1 MISRWV
7 FSAMLSALFA
17 GLTAVFAKAGLG
29 GINADL
35 GTLVRTA
42 LVLVCLFVVYT
53 MLHGAPR
60 PGVLGARAWLFLAL
74 SAAATALSWLYYFRA
89 LQAGPV
95 AGVAAIDRASLLV
108 AVCLAAAFLGERI
121 TLRTLGGSVLVVAG
135 VLLIT
140 LRGR

>member
-1 MISRWV
+1 MTTRWFIS
-7 FSAMLSALFA
+7 AALAALFA

-29 GINADL
+29 GVNADL
-35 GTLVRTA
+35 ATLVRTA
-42 LVLVCLFVVYT
+42 LVLAFVLVVYV

-60 PGVLGARAWLFLAL
+60 LEVLGPRAWLFLAL
-74 SAAATALSWLYYFRA
+74 SAAATALSWLYYYRA

-108 AVCLAAAFLGERI
+108 AVCLAALFLGERLTVRTVAGTALI
-121 TLRTLGGSVLVVAG
+121 TAG

-140 LRGR
+140 LRSR

>member
-1 MISRWV
+1 M
-7 FSAMLSALFA
+7 
-17 GLTAVFAKAGLG
+17 
-29 GINADL
+29 
-35 GTLVRTA
+35 
-42 LVLVCLFVVYT
+42 
-53 MLHGAPR
+53 
-60 PGVLGARAWLFLAL
+60 
-74 SAAATALSWLYYFRA
+74 
-89 LQAGPV
+89 

>member
-1 MISRWV
+1 MALRWV
-7 FSAMLSALFA
+7 WSAALSALFA

-29 GINADL
+29 GVNADL
-35 GTLVRTA
+35 ATLLRTA
-42 LVLVCLFVVYT
+42 LVLVFLTIVYT

-60 PGVLGARAWLFLAL
+60 VGALGIRAWLFLAL

-108 AVCLAAAFLGERI
+108 AIVLSAAFLGEKL
-121 TLRTLGGSVLVVAG
+121 TLRTLGGTVLITAG